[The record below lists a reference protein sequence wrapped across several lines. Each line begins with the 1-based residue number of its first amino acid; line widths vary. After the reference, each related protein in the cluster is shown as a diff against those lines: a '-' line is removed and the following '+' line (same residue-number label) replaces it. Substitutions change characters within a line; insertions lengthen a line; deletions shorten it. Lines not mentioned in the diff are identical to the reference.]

1 MPNEK
6 RVKWIFVLLETRV
19 APTLGG
25 GRVADPTD
33 IHEIPARQ
41 MVVSM
46 PFFHCPRVFGRD
58 RSNKRF
64 FDVALPARLRIT
76 SSLSPTGR
84 PTQRKRREN

>member
-25 GRVADPTD
+25 GRVADLTD
-33 IHEIPARQ
+33 IHEILLRQ

-46 PFFHCPRVFGRD
+46 PFFLL
-58 RSNKRF
+58 RSSFR
-64 FDVALPARLRIT
+64 
-76 SSLSPTGR
+76 
-84 PTQRKRREN
+84 